1 MKKRN
6 KFISTL
12 AAAAMV
18 AVMAGATLP
27 TTALA
32 EGRSGASDG
41 SMIVSKTATLENDGT
56 YTIQLEAFSTGKTLT
71 VMKQT
76 PTDIVLVLDVSGSMA
91 DDFTYTSG
99 KAWTSVKDT
108 VVSKPSD
115 AHHLCPDGTYSP
127 VTWSREGFLK
137 STYRYTCNN
146 CKATRKWSAPLSNT
160 IPGEGD
166 EDSWNLWRYTDI
178 TKTENKMLA
187 LQNAVKSF
195 IDGVAAKNA
204 GIADPNEQ
212 HRVAIVKFA
221 SETTK
226 NTIGNETYK
235 DGGYTY
241 NYTQTVAG
249 LTTVTAD
256 TAADLD
262 NKVDALKPG
271 GATAADKGMEMAQG
285 ILANSSGRDTV
296 VILFTD
302 GEPTYGNSFTP
313 EVANKAVATSK
324 ALKDSKTVVYSVGL
338 FDGANPEDISGQSN
352 AYLNGVSSNYPEATA
367 YNSLGNGKND
377 GYYKT
382 CDQTGNLTDIFNE
395 IESSIGTT
403 TVTLNTNAEL
413 RDVLN
418 EGFVLTDDSAVTV
431 QVDTY
436 KGRDRYGNRVFNGTP
451 TTLETANCVVDKAKN
466 VVTVSGFDYSN
477 EYLID
482 GDAPDS
488 NDFTAAKQGKKI
500 IVKITGVEATDP
512 AVTNSQISTN
522 SVASGIYDNS
532 SATIP
537 YVVFPQPMTQLSS
550 KVYVMDYAKSVSL
563 TDIPNSLTHMD
574 LDGMHKFITAV
585 TSLDMAYGKADGTSY
600 TPTTTLWN
608 GYDDYYVFGR
618 WNSTPE
624 GVTTGD
630 NTWTKISVLPANNV
644 YYEDDFVTTST
655 DGGQTGTVGIVYS
668 GKGWETDGTSDSNT
682 ANTDSHGEWVEGDSR
697 ADDGTYS
704 DGTAHKG
711 SAGATASFTFT
722 GTGVDIYSRTN
733 MMTGTVVAC
742 LDSEPYVS
750 QKDGSISKTYFVD
763 NYSNDDKEY
772 YQIPTVTFGDLTYGT
787 YKVTLY
793 VTSAAGQ
800 NRSTYYLDGI
810 RVYNPLGKDSDK
822 LDKTVKEAYGPNE
835 LNATFMEVRTKLL
848 EAGTLSEDNAVDGV
862 VYIDQT
868 GDGSQETNNIATYK
882 KDGPKDEVYLSTNQA
897 IAFAVDDPNATYYIG
912 LKGPQGGT
920 RAEISNGSK
929 KSTPQITSASDLY
942 YQVVPYKHTD
952 AEGKTTYFIMVK
964 NTGDNLLS
972 VTKLRMTDSD
982 PAVSEDPAT
991 TSFSLSAM
999 RSYINTFDTLET
1011 VAYTAAPEDAE
1022 ESEETPEVTE
1032 PDNTEGETSEIVPPE
1047 DVVIENP
1054 EPAEPEQPA
1063 VSPIRKILNKIFN
1076 GFRGLFQ
1083 R

>member
-302 GEPTYGNSFTP
+302 GEPTYNSNF
-313 EVANKAVATSK
+313 EDNVANSAITTSK
-324 ALKDSKTVVYSVGL
+324 ALKDSETVVYSVGL
-338 FDGANPEDISGQSN
+338 FDGANPADTSKQSN

-418 EGFVLTDDSAVTV
+418 GGFVLTENSDVTV

-451 TTLETANCVVDKAKN
+451 TTLGTANCDVDKTKN
-466 VVTVSGFDYSN
+466 VVTVSGFDYSQ

-550 KVYVMDYAKSVSL
+550 KVYVMDYAKRVSL
-563 TDIPNSLTHMD
+563 TDLPNSLTHMD

-585 TSLDMAYGKADGTSY
+585 TSLDMTYGKANGNSY

-608 GYDDYYVFGR
+608 GYDDYYVFGE
-618 WNSTPE
+618 WNNKPE
-624 GVTTGD
+624 GVTTGN

-644 YYEDDFVTTST
+644 YYEDTFVTDKTT
-655 DGGQTGTVGIVYS
+655 DTVGIVYS
-668 GKGWETDGTSDSNT
+668 PDGWNT
-682 ANTDSHGEWVEGDSR
+682 VAEGANTGDTINDEHGWITSMN
-697 ADDGTYS
+697 DDTTYS
-704 DGTAHKG
+704 DGTVATG
-711 SAGATASFTFT
+711 SAGATATFSFT
-722 GTGVDIYSRTN
+722 GTGVDIYSRTD
-733 MMTGTVVAC
+733 MTTGLVVAK
-742 LDSEPYVS
+742 LYEG
-750 QKDGSISKTYFVD
+750 KDTTTPASMVKSLTVD
-763 NYSNDDKEY
+763 NLAKSGTY
-772 YQIPTVTFGDLTYGT
+772 YQIPTVSFSNLEHGT
-787 YKVTLY
+787 YTVKLKVVST
-793 VTSAAGQ
+793 TKTTGKE
-800 NRSTYYLDGI
+800 RSTYYLDGI
-810 RVYNPLGKDSDK
+810 RVYNPLSDEQEAKDI
-822 LDKTVKEAYGPNE
+822 VQEAYGDEIGASFQSVRDILIVANSLEDGAQNVSGAVFIDYNPDKDENDT
-835 LNATFMEVRTKLL
+835 ATSATIK
-848 EAGTLSEDNAVDGV
+848 TYED
-862 VYIDQT
+862 Y
-868 GDGSQETNNIATYK
+868 
-882 KDGPKDEVYLSTNQA
+882 GPKNEVYLAQGQA
-897 IAFAVDDPNATYYIG
+897 IAIRVDTAVTKFSVG
-912 LKGPQGGT
+912 LKAPDDATKAQVT
-920 RAEISNGSK
+920 NGEN
-929 KSTPQITSASDLY
+929 TSSIDINAASDQY
-942 YQVVPYKHTD
+942 YAIVPNSDGYVV
-952 AEGKTTYFIMVK
+952 IK

-972 VTKLRMTDSD
+972 VTKLKMSGEPIESADFSMNVDTAMAYANSFDSL
-982 PAVSEDPAT
+982 PV
-991 TSFSLSAM
+991 
-999 RSYINTFDTLET
+999 
-1011 VAYTAAPEDAE
+1011 VAYTLMDAETAAPDAGE
-1022 ESEETPEVTE
+1022 AQEPEQGDADIETPEE
-1032 PDNTEGETSEIVPPE
+1032 PEQG

-1054 EPAEPEQPA
+1054 EEPAPVAPSA
-1063 VSPIRKILNKIFN
+1063 PVSDSWISELFRAIRKILW
-1076 GFRGLFQ
+1076 R
-1083 R
+1083 